1 MPQMLLERARGLLQE
16 YLPHVK
22 KTKRKIK
29 NKFKGVRT
37 CKLLWPL
44 PGGGRNER

>member
-22 KTKRKIK
+22 KQKE
-29 NKFKGVRT
+29 
-37 CKLLWPL
+37 KLKT
-44 PGGGRNER
+44 NSKE